1 MKAYQIFCPACGA
14 TVSVDEGQMK
24 AFCTYCGS
32 QLQIDDQIER
42 KEIIYRTV
50 DEAAIL
56 KEQNRI
62 AAKNK
67 NIRLMIS
74 REVFNN
80 LNTLKDYNSK
90 INMEDKSILMKPEC
104 SDTAWKSLYY
114 NLPEAFGEN
123 ELGFL
128 IKFYEKIEELL
139 DDKSWLKFTNAKPIG
154 AFENYRMIVRCFTE
168 KDLEEINTHK
178 KFIKEIINSTLLL
191 ERNLSFLESNF

>member
-1 MKAYQIFCPACGA
+1 
-14 TVSVDEGQMK
+14 
-24 AFCTYCGS
+24 
-32 QLQIDDQIER
+32 
-42 KEIIYRTV
+42 
-50 DEAAIL
+50 
-56 KEQNRI
+56 
-62 AAKNK
+62 
-67 NIRLMIS
+67 MIS